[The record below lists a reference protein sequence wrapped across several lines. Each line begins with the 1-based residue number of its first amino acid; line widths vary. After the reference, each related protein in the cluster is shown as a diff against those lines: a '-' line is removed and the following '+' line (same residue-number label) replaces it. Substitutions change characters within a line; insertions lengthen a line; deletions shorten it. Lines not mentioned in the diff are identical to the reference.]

1 MKTLQTS
8 QDPNPQSWSAL
19 ELALRYLLAEEE
31 KHRLAN
37 NLQIII
43 GNFERQAA
51 STASAEVRHALS
63 CACDQIAG
71 LGRLHSMLRRP
82 ERSDDTTSCWRYVNH
97 LGLLVEL
104 IIMAP
109 RGHRLE
115 MTSTPEAE
123 ILIAEQGQMHMLG
136 LIAYELITNAAKH
149 AFPRDTAGLISV
161 HLSGS
166 DGQLILTISDNGLGW
181 VMLPASTQSGGMHY
195 IGQLSDEAGG
205 TCSWVF
211 SSRGTKA
218 KIQLPLQRPPS
229 TASEAAQAIGEKLLS
244 TSCRG
249 ASTTATRP
257 IRPAASGWLTRSL
270 TRQQR

>member
-37 NLQIII
+37 NLQLII
-43 GNFERQAA
+43 GNFHRQAA
-51 STASAEVRHALS
+51 STSSAEARHVLS

-82 ERSDDTTSCWRYVNH
+82 EPSDQTTNCWRYVNH
-97 LGLLVEL
+97 LGLLVDL

-115 MTSTPEAE
+115 MTSTPDAE
-123 ILIAEQGQMHMLG
+123 SLAAEQGQMHMLG

-149 AFPRDTAGLISV
+149 AFTRDTAGLISV

-166 DGQLILTISDNGLGW
+166 DDRLILTISDNGSGR
-181 VMLPASTQSGGMHY
+181 VILPPGTQSGGMQY
-195 IGQLSDEAGG
+195 IAQLSDEAGG

-218 KIQLPLQRPPS
+218 KIQLPLRRPPS
-229 TASEAAQAIGEKLLS
+229 TASEAAEAIGEKLLS

-249 ASTTATRP
+249 TSTTATRP
-257 IRPAASGWLTRSL
+257 IRTGASGWLPRSIAK
-270 TRQQR
+270 QQR